1 MNLDKVR
8 ELNELSD
15 DVEKNLPRMKQLA
28 HELVEEMNQPQQ
40 KKQPEWYEY
49 SHLRICN
56 MWLQKESCRQCLF
69 EVLCNLNNKDG
80 MSI

>member
-1 MNLDKVR
+1 MNLDKVH

-28 HELVEEMNQPQQ
+28 HELVEEMNQPKQ

-56 MWLQKESCRQCLF
+56 MWLQKKNCRQCLF

-80 MSI
+80 MSF